1 MTDEHDNVIH
11 LSFRSDGTVERIGPS
26 RRGPDERSGK
36 ERAADERAVD
46 ERAVDERAADG
57 HGARSRESVERGA
70 RDPLADL
77 YSRREVA
84 RLFGWSDGR
93 LRGWER
99 SGFLPPSA
107 GVGRRRFYTFQDL
120 IGLRAAKGLLDRGVP
135 LKEVRRSV
143 EALRTAL
150 PKCVRPLTELRV
162 TAEGTSLL
170 VRDELGMYEPTTG
183 QRVIDFCVEEL
194 KDDVVRVLRA
204 KTSAEDQ
211 ASAYEL
217 YLEGCRLDEDEA
229 TYERAERAYERAIA
243 LDPSLSNALTNLG
256 NLCYRRGDVERA
268 ENCYSRALE
277 VDAEQP
283 EAHYNF
289 GFLHLERG
297 DPSRAAE
304 CFRRALEHD
313 PSFADA
319 HFNLAMACE
328 ELGERERARGH
339 WESYLALEPK
349 GPWAE
354 IARRHLA

>member
-11 LSFRSDGTVERIGPS
+11 LAFRGDGTVERIKPPKAPPAETEDAPS
-26 RRGPDERSGK
+26 S
-36 ERAADERAVD
+36 AAR
-46 ERAVDERAADG
+46 DG
-57 HGARSRESVERGA
+57 R

-84 RLFGWSDGR
+84 RLFGLTEGR
-93 LRGWER
+93 LRYWER
-99 SGFLPPSA
+99 TGFLEPSA
-107 GVGRRRFYTFQDL
+107 GEGARRYYTFQDL
-120 IGLRAAKGLLDRGVP
+120 IGVRAAKGLLDRGVS

-143 EALRTAL
+143 DALRTAL

-162 TAEGTSLL
+162 TSEGGSLL
-170 VRDELGMYEPTTG
+170 VRDEAGAFEPSTG
-183 QRVIDFCVEEL
+183 QRVLDFRVDAL

-204 KTSAEDQ
+204 KPRAEDQ
-211 ASAYEL
+211 ATAYEL

-229 TYERAERAYERAIA
+229 TYERAEEAYERAIA

-256 NLCYRRGDVERA
+256 NLCYRRGLVERA
-268 ENCYSRALE
+268 EGYYRRALV
-277 VDAEQP
+277 VDADQP
-283 EAHYNF
+283 EAHYNL
-289 GFLHLERG
+289 GFLQLERG
-297 DPSRAAE
+297 EPARAAE
-304 CFRRALEHD
+304 CFERAIERD

-328 ELGERERARGH
+328 ELGQNARARGH